1 MHFYQIAIKPFL
13 AFLLCL
19 TLVAAHAFEATVVGI
34 SDGDTITVLDSRKT
48 QHKIRLAGIDAP
60 EKGQDFGNNSK
71 EHLSDLLYKKVVNIP
86 DNKLDRYGR
95 TVSRVFVGRTDA
107 SLEMIKAGMAWHF
120 KKYQHEQSLEDRLS
134 YNNAELEAKKA
145 KVGLWSNGGAKRPE
159 DFRSE
164 SRLMTGAE
172 NSGDCPCGYASYC
185 TGPRGGQYCL
195 NPNGK
200 KNYIAQ

>member
-1 MHFYQIAIKPFL
+1 MIFYPIGIKHLL

-19 TLVAAHAFEATVVGI
+19 TLESAYAFEATVVGI
-34 SDGDTITVLDSRKT
+34 SDGDTITVLDGRKT

-60 EKGQDFGNNSK
+60 EKGQDFGNKSK
-71 EHLSDLLYKKVVNIP
+71 EHLSDLVYKKVVNIP

-95 TVSRVFVGRTDA
+95 TVSRVFIRRTDA

-145 KVGLWSNGGAKRPE
+145 KVGLWSNEIVKRPE

-172 NSGDCPCGYASYC
+172 SSGDCPCGSASFC

-200 KNYIAQ
+200 KKYISQ

>member
-1 MHFYQIAIKPFL
+1 MHFYQIVFKHFAAI
-13 AFLLCL
+13 LLCL
-19 TLVAAHAFEATVVGI
+19 TLASAHAFEATVVGI

-60 EKGQDFGNNSK
+60 EKGQDFGNKSK
-71 EHLSDLLYKKVVNIP
+71 EYLSDLAYEKVVNIP

-134 YNNAELEAKKA
+134 YNAAELEAR
-145 KVGLWSNGGAKRPE
+145 KVKIGLWSIGVAKRPE

-164 SRLMTGAE
+164 SRLMTGAQ
-172 NSGDCPCGYASYC
+172 NSSDCPCGSTSLC
-185 TGPRGGQYCL
+185 TGLRGGQYCL

-200 KNYIAQ
+200 KKYIPQ

>member
-1 MHFYQIAIKPFL
+1 MHFYQIVFKHFAAI
-13 AFLLCL
+13 LLCL
-19 TLVAAHAFEATVVGI
+19 TLASAHAFEATVVGI

-60 EKGQDFGNNSK
+60 EKGQDYGNKSK
-71 EHLSDLLYKKVVNIP
+71 EHLSNLVYKRVVSIP

-95 TVSRVFVGRTDA
+95 TVSRVFVGRVDT

-134 YNNAELEAKKA
+134 YNAAELEAR
-145 KVGLWSNGGAKRPE
+145 KVKIGLWSIGVAKRPE

-164 SRLMTGAE
+164 SRFRTDAQ
-172 NSGDCPCGYASYC
+172 NFGDCPCGSTSFC

-200 KNYIAQ
+200 KKYIAQ

>member
-1 MHFYQIAIKPFL
+1 MRFYQIDIKHSL

-19 TLVAAHAFEATVVGI
+19 TLTSAHAFEATVVGI

-60 EKGQDFGNNSK
+60 EKGQDFGNKSK
-71 EHLSDLLYKKVVNIP
+71 EYLSDLVYKKVVSIP

-95 TVSRVFVGRTDA
+95 TVSRVIVGSTDA

-134 YNNAELEAKKA
+134 YNAAEVEARKA
-145 KVGLWSNGGAKRPE
+145 KVGLWSNVTAKRPE

-164 SRLMTGAE
+164 SRLMSGAE
-172 NSGDCPCGYASYC
+172 NSGDCPCGSTVLC

-195 NPNGK
+195 NSNGK
-200 KNYIAQ
+200 KKYIAQ